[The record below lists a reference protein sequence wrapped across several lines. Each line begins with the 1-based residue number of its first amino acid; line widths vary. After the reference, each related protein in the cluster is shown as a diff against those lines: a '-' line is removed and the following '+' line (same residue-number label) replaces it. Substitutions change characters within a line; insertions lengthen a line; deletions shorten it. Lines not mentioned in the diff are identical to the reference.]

1 MDINSMALNRG
12 WGLFG
17 RGWKIF
23 TGGVV
28 PWILALIVFFV
39 LSIVL
44 NLIPLIGG
52 LVLAVITPALI
63 AGFLKLADEIEA
75 GREARVGHLFAP
87 LQDADRRNPLL
98 LLGLL
103 ALVASV
109 VLAVV
114 AAAFVG
120 GAVMLDDTSGFG
132 AGMMPLAG
140 VGFFGLIV
148 LFLLYLAVFAAL
160 AFSIPLVYFRGVP
173 IGEAV
178 LASIQGTITN
188 LAPLIIFSV
197 IYFVLAMIAMIP
209 LGLGFLIL
217 GPVVLGA
224 VYGAYREIFPEP
236 ETEVIESEVS

>member
-1 MDINSMALNRG
+1 MALNRG

-17 RGWKIF
+17 RGWRIF

-28 PWILALIVFFV
+28 HWILALILFFV
-39 LSIVL
+39 ISIVL

-63 AGFLKLADEIEA
+63 AGFLKLAHEIES
-75 GREARVGHLFAP
+75 GREGAVAHLFAP
-87 LQDADRRNPLL
+87 LRDPERRNPLL
-98 LLGLL
+98 ILGLL
-103 ALVASV
+103 ALVASL
-109 VLAVV
+109 VLGVV

-120 GAVMLDDTSGFG
+120 GTIMLDETSGMG
-132 AGMMPLAG
+132 TGMMPLAG

-148 LFLLYLAVFAAL
+148 LFLLYLAIFAAL
-160 AFSIPLVYFRGVP
+160 AFAIPLVYFRGVP
-173 IGEAV
+173 IGDAV

-197 IYFVLAMIAMIP
+197 IYFVLAIIAMIP
-209 LGLGFLIL
+209 FGLGFLIL

-236 ETEVIESEVS
+236 EVEVVHGEAS